1 MGPLVNKRRRKRG
14 NNKEEANAPPKVLR
28 TDYDASRPAQ
38 STHGGK
44 FLALMGLDVGSLLS
58 TLAAQGPSTATKS
71 VSDPEPLSY
80 ANPLLYPEKDIATKC
95 VSDPEPLSHEW
106 RQLVGTLQNEQTPLT
121 LSWERISRLNSGVR
135 AKLPLG
141 FPYRSAQDMVDIL
154 EIQNYPNVPVTAALR
169 VSRRP

>member
-1 MGPLVNKRRRKRG
+1 DPVQDEVAFKIPPKGNASVTGVALETGLEKEFTSMGPLVNKRRRKRG

-106 RQLVGTLQNEQTPLT
+106 RQLVGTKVGDCSNND
-121 LSWERISRLNSGVR
+121 SVERPASPDSH
-135 AKLPLG
+135 A
-141 FPYRSAQDMVDIL
+141 SAV
-154 EIQNYPNVPVTAALR
+154 AR
-169 VSRRP
+169 